1 MASAAGSLSRRSV
14 SPTRRSAASSPPT
27 TASRTQHES
36 PPSSRS
42 LTTSSC
48 ARLSA
53 RTSGYPRAVLYMP
66 CHAMPCHAMPCHAMP
81 CHAMHTWHACGHVQ
95 VRQVPLRPRRLR
107 ACMHAHTHAYVH
119 AHVHACTHACIRARP
134 RACMHTR
141 THTCMHASQVREALL
156 EPATGGDRAARQ
168 PPCGCWPPAA
178 AKALQALYL
187 AIPAQ
192 RYLPSDTYL
201 ATST

>member
-119 AHVHACTHACIRARP
+119 AHVHACTHAHIH
-134 RACMHTR
+134 ACMHLRYEKRFSSRLQEETAR
-141 THTCMHASQVREALL
+141 LDSRLAAVGRQLL
-156 EPATGGDRAARQ
+156 LKLFKR
-168 PPCGCWPPAA
+168 
-178 AKALQALYL
+178 
-187 AIPAQ
+187 
-192 RYLPSDTYL
+192 
-201 ATST
+201 ST